1 MSQRRQ
7 KTIDLGTIAAGGYS
21 AEIDMS
27 SFTHMNVFLEWPDG
41 FEHDV
46 HFEVQASPSEFG
58 SNADWYTIYS
68 PTGFS
73 GSSPVSPDRLVF
85 SVESSANV
93 DNLIDQAMPGLGVY
107 DGGSTFFV
115 DFKVSEFPFPRRVR
129 FFKSHSANSANLNS
143 AANIKVQLV
152 SVV

>member
-1 MSQRRQ
+1 MHRRKH

-21 AEIDMS
+21 AEVDMS

-41 FEHDV
+41 FEDDV

-58 SNADWYTIYS
+58 VNADWYSIYS
-68 PTGFS
+68 PIGFS
-73 GSSPVSPDRLVF
+73 GTDIYPDRLVF
-85 SVESSANV
+85 RHDSSNNAYNP
-93 DNLIDQAMPGLGVY
+93 IDQAMSGLGVY
-107 DGGSTFFV
+107 DGGSRFSV
-115 DFKVSEFPFPRRVR
+115 DFQVSEFPFPRRVR
-129 FFKSHSANSANLNS
+129 FFKSPTANGVNNS

>member
-1 MSQRRQ
+1 MHRRKH

-21 AEIDMS
+21 AEVDMS

-41 FEHDV
+41 FEDDV

-58 SNADWYTIYS
+58 ANADWYDIYS
-68 PTGFS
+68 PIGFTGTA
-73 GSSPVSPDRLVF
+73 VAPDRLVF
-85 SVESSANV
+85 RHDASSGVFNA
-93 DNLIDQAMPGLGVY
+93 LDQAMPGLGVY

-115 DFKVSEFPFPRRVR
+115 DFTVSEFPFPRRVR
-129 FFKSHSANSANLNS
+129 FFKSPTANTTNNS